1 MYFISIFVI
10 SQPIDENAK
19 FMAQLSLFVSLVNF
33 PKSLLW
39 RVIPCMLNSRNIC
52 HLSNETTD
60 LKRLHKLRLQRCAEI
75 MQDRNSAR
83 VNCNKRYDLKSSDST

>member
-39 RVIPCMLNSRNIC
+39 RVIPYSIGIL
-52 HLSNETTD
+52 HAELKEYLS
-60 LKRLHKLRLQRCAEI
+60 LCRGVLQ
-75 MQDRNSAR
+75 
-83 VNCNKRYDLKSSDST
+83 